1 MKSLYLI
8 GLLFALSSTSYAQMF
23 TRNQVIMGTIAT
35 ITLEDKSFIQKGFR
49 LLYEVEH
56 ALSSYNKE
64 AKLYKLNHQKEIYHD
79 KYLLE
84 VLQKSKYFYKLTHG
98 YFDISIGS
106 VTKEVYHFGQEQ
118 ASDLKALQRAKIDIN
133 AFAITDTK
141 VTLEKGITLDLG
153 GIGKGYGVD
162 VVSDYYHDKNITQG
176 KVAISGDIRC
186 LDLCEFSIQ
195 SPFEKGKTI
204 LTFSSKIPNLSISTS
219 GTYERFKKSKE
230 LHHLINPKTKKQ
242 GRAFVSV
249 TIMIE
254 ADNTQADA
262 LATAVSVMP
271 KEEAIQFL
279 LAQDVGFILVEP
291 DKTRWSANLE
301 KFVTSK

>member
-1 MKSLYLI
+1 MI
-8 GLLFALSSTSYAQMF
+8 GLLLVLSSISLAKST
-23 TRNQVIMGTIAT
+23 TRSQIIMGTIAT
-35 ITLEDKSFIQKGFR
+35 ISLEDKSYIQKGFS
-49 LLYEVEH
+49 LLKEVEH
-56 ALSSYNKE
+56 ALSSYDKT
-64 AKLYKLNHQKEIYHD
+64 AKLYKLNQQKIIYHD
-79 KYLLE
+79 KHLLE

-106 VTKEVYHFGQEQ
+106 VTKEVYHFGEEQ
-118 ASDLKALQRAKIDIN
+118 ASDLKALQRAKIDIK
-133 AFAITDTK
+133 AFTITDTK
-141 VTLEKGITLDLG
+141 VTLERGITLDLG

-162 VVSDYYHDKNITQG
+162 VVSDYYHDKNITHG
-176 KVAISGDIRC
+176 KVALSGDIRC
-186 LDLCEFSIQ
+186 LNLCEFSIQ

-242 GRAFVSV
+242 GQAFVSV

-271 KEEAIQFL
+271 KEEALQFL
-279 LAQDVGFILVEP
+279 LEQDVGFILVEP

-301 KFVTSK
+301 KFVISK